1 MGRSATID
9 TQGDRL
15 TFKVVRAIAV
25 AVIVAASTLVGGA
38 AADEVADFYKGKTI
52 VMTVGSDAG
61 GGYDVYARLL
71 ARHLGRYIPGNPDII
86 VQTRSGAASIQAT
99 NYIYAVAPQ
108 DGTVILAPN
117 RTAAFA
123 QLLGQYGTRFDAAK
137 LNWLGSMNNEVGVI
151 EVARTAPVKSIAD
164 ARNIQI
170 TFGSTAVG
178 SDGDIFPMLMNNTIG
193 TRFRIVRGY
202 QSSAAIDLAI
212 ERGEVQAQS
221 DSFSSVV
228 KRYPEWRQR
237 LTIPVQLSL
246 TRHPDLPDVPL
257 LLDFVTP
264 ELVAPGL
271 AVDDVATAWR
281 IILIQKAMGRPF
293 AVGPKV
299 PPARVEAL
307 RHAFTAALADPELL
321 AEAAQT
327 RNEINGV
334 AGSEIQAMI
343 EQVGSAP
350 KSVVDILK
358 NAVTLKADA
367 TGSGGVNP

>member
-1 MGRSATID
+1 
-9 TQGDRL
+9 L
-15 TFKVVRAIAV
+15 KFKVVGEIAV
-25 AVIVAASTLVGGA
+25 AGMVAAGACGGGA

-61 GGYDVYARLL
+61 GGYDVYARLI
-71 ARHLGRYIPGNPDII
+71 ARHLGRYIPGNPDIV

-123 QLLGQYGTRFDAAK
+123 QLLGQYGTRYDAAK
-137 LNWLGSMNNEVGVI
+137 LSWLGSMNNEVGVI
-151 EVARTAPVKSIAD
+151 EVARAAPVQSLAD
-164 ARNIQI
+164 ARKTEI
-170 TFGSTAVG
+170 TFGSTAAG

-228 KRYPEWRQR
+228 KRYPDWRRR
-237 LTIPVQLSL
+237 LDIPVQLSL
-246 TRHPDLPDVPL
+246 TKHPDLPEVPL
-257 LLDFVTP
+257 ILDFVTP
-264 ELVAPGL
+264 QFVAAGL
-271 AVDDVATAWR
+271 TVDDVATAWR
-281 IILIQKAMGRPF
+281 IVLIQKVMGRPF

-299 PPARVEAL
+299 PPARVKAL
-307 RHAFTAALADPELL
+307 RDAFSSALADPELL

-327 RNEINGV
+327 RNEINAV
-334 AGSEIQAMI
+334 AGNEIQAMI

-350 KSVVDILK
+350 RSVIDILK
-358 NAVTLKADA
+358 NAVTLKAGE
-367 TGSGGVNP
+367 TGDGAAKP